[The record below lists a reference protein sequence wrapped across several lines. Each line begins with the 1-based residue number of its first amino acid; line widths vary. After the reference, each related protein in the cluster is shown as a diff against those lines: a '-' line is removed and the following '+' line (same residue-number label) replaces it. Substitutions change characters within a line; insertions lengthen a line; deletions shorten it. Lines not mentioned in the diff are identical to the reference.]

1 MKSSRKN
8 GETEMS
14 EVQRAV
20 AVFKEG
26 YSCSQAILSTYGTQ
40 LGLEREFAL
49 KIASTF
55 GVGMGRMGKT
65 CGAVTGAL
73 MVIGLKH
80 GLVELADQNAKE
92 TTYAL
97 VREFMKKFTARNGSV
112 ECKVLLGCD
121 LSTSEGIRYAK
132 EKNQVSTVCPKLV
145 QQAAEILEDLLFK

>member
-1 MKSSRKN
+1 
-8 GETEMS
+8 MS

-20 AVFKEG
+20 AVFNEG

-40 LGLEREFAL
+40 LGLERELAF
-49 KIASTF
+49 KITSAF
-55 GVGMGRMGKT
+55 GGGMGRMGKT

-80 GLVELADQNAKE
+80 GLVELEDKKAKE

-97 VREFMKKFTARNGSV
+97 VREFMKKFIARNGSV

-132 EKNQVSTVCPKLV
+132 DKNLFSIICPKLV
-145 QQAAEILEDLLFK
+145 QQAAEILDDLIFK

>member
-1 MKSSRKN
+1 
-8 GETEMS
+8 MS

-20 AVFKEG
+20 AVFNEG

-40 LGLEREFAL
+40 LGLERELAF
-49 KIASTF
+49 KIASAF
-55 GVGMGRMGKT
+55 GGGMGRMGKT

-80 GLVELADQNAKE
+80 GLVELEDKKAKE

-97 VREFMKKFTARNGSV
+97 VREFMKKFIARNGSV

-132 EKNQVSTVCPKLV
+132 DKNLFSIICPKLV
-145 QQAAEILEDLLFK
+145 QQAAEILDDLIFK

>member
-1 MKSSRKN
+1 
-8 GETEMS
+8 MS

-20 AVFKEG
+20 AVFNEG
-26 YSCSQAILSTYGTQ
+26 YSCSQAILSTYGAQ
-40 LGLEREFAL
+40 LGLERELAF
-49 KIASTF
+49 KIASAF
-55 GVGMGRMGKT
+55 GGGMGRMGKT

-80 GLVELADQNAKE
+80 GLVELEDKKAKE

-97 VREFMKKFTARNGSV
+97 VREFMRKFIARNGSV

-132 EKNQVSTVCPKLV
+132 DKNLFSIICPKLV
-145 QQAAEILEDLLFK
+145 QQAAEILDDLIFK